1 MKCQKCQE
9 RPATVH
15 LTEIEGSTKK
25 EVHLCEPCAS
35 SDGESA
41 GGGILEKLQSL
52 LAPGLGRAG
61 GDLGKLTCTTCGTT
75 YAAFRARGRFG
86 CADCYEAFRR
96 GVEPLL
102 ERIHGG
108 VRHVGKAPG
117 GRQGA
122 APPSAPPGDTRL
134 RELRADLETAVA
146 AEEYERA
153 AALRD
158 AIRKE
163 EEARGPR

>member
-1 MKCQKCQE
+1 MTCQKCQE

-15 LTEIEGSTKK
+15 LTEIEGATKK

-35 SDGESA
+35 SDSESGG

-52 LAPGLGRAG
+52 LAPGVGRHG
-61 GDLGKLTCTTCGTT
+61 GDLAKLTCTTCGTT

-102 ERIHGG
+102 ERIHGAT
-108 VRHVGKAPG
+108 RHVGKVPASMRGVAPG
-117 GRQGA
+117 DG
-122 APPSAPPGDTRL
+122 RL
-134 RELRADLETAVA
+134 RGLRADLETAVA

-158 AIRKE
+158 AIRKLE
-163 EEARGPR
+163 DAGGPG